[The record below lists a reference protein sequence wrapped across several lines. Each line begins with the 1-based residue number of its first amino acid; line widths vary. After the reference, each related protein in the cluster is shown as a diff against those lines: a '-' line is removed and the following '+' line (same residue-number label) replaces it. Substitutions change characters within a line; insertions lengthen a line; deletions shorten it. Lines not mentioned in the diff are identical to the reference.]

1 MSSIVYKHLS
11 LSELKCLSKCRNL
24 SVGGNKKDL
33 IARLVYDD
41 LKSCSVDVIKVLLK
55 NRGLPTGGIKKDL
68 QQRLAAACSSGGA
81 SLLPGSLA
89 AVSSPSSMVP
99 KNHKNKFLL
108 DTAQGSSSGSQFEEA
123 ENSVFPGLG
132 MEVVPKKVKRETE
145 AVSTSVSH
153 RGSKS
158 DGKVLLQEWEEMSL
172 SPLAKSTPI
181 GKGVSNIKKTLISG
195 QSAPGCLVTPMKKIA
210 GSKRKSKMEV
220 GMNVQEQVKA
230 LSEFKT
236 KNKPGPVARILVTRE
251 KKQNGRS
258 KCKTMCEQ
266 EVQEQGKEECNGMVV
281 KGQKKSLKKVM
292 SRQIEEMVYMKSGN
306 NVMDHFH

>member
-1 MSSIVYKHLS
+1 MSSIDYKHLTV
-11 LSELKCLSKCRNL
+11 SELKCLSKCRNL
-24 SVGGNKKDL
+24 SVGGSKKDL

-41 LKSCSVDVIKVLLK
+41 LNTCSVDVLKVLLK
-55 NRGLPTGGIKKDL
+55 KRGLPTGGIKKDL
-68 QQRLAAACSSGGA
+68 QQRLAMACSSGGA

-99 KNHKNKFLL
+99 KNHNKNKSLL

-123 ENSVFPGLG
+123 ENSAFPGLG
-132 MEVVPKKVKRETE
+132 MEVDTKKVKRETE
-145 AVSTSVSH
+145 AVSTLVSH
-153 RGSKS
+153 RGSKL
-158 DGKVLLQEWEEMSL
+158 DGKGLLQEWKEMSF

-181 GKGVSNIKKTLISG
+181 GKAVSNIKKTPISG
-195 QSAPGCLVTPMKKIA
+195 RSTPMKKIA
-210 GSKRKSKMEV
+210 GSKHKSKMEV